1 MYRGSGNRL
10 KLSVYSTKIPH
21 NDDNEY
27 YLPDGEYTVV
37 RNSDNQPN
45 TITSGQDNLGVVD
58 PIFPMGSWYFDTQN
72 DAAVAQAPL
81 AGGKMTVQRNGEVYT
96 LTFDF
101 TDDAGNA
108 ITGTCTAT
116 FNMTVTYNPPEP
128 PLGGGGE
135 DDGGVV

>member
-1 MYRGSGNRL
+1 
-10 KLSVYSTKIPH
+10 
-21 NDDNEY
+21 
-27 YLPDGEYTVV
+27 
-37 RNSDNQPN
+37 
-45 TITSGQDNLGVVD
+45 
-58 PIFPMGSWYFDTQN
+58 
-72 DAAVAQAPL
+72 
-81 AGGKMTVQRNGEVYT
+81 MTVQRNGEVYT